1 METNNISYSS
11 NLLSTGASL
20 YLSDGTAVSV
30 DKQKSVLADTI
41 ANYNSSQGHIQIK
54 NPGELVVLLEKPSDI
69 SYLRFLL
76 WDNCGPTKQQPSRR
90 RYTYRLLYTSK
101 YEESGSRWTVVYE
114 NTQNPSNGWQEFYFE
129 NRRRRVSAIK
139 IQCFQN
145 TTPSA
150 HKDSTQIVSIQAFA
164 DPTQSIM
171 DMLELKHL
179 HVKAA
184 PPVPGIVKNRVIVG
198 TSQENLK
205 VLVQAEINMT
215 IKKYIEDLKRDISDE
230 EEMNNLS
237 SVESELGKS
246 EDNVLIDRQINLFYN
261 SILRPVEEAD
271 ARVKKKYAWITHIT
285 LLVAVVSFVKEL
297 VAFFA

>member
-1 METNNISYSS
+1 MEANNITYSP
-11 NLLSTGASL
+11 NLLSRGASL
-20 YLSDGTAVSV
+20 YLTDGTAVSV

-41 ANYNSSQGHIQIK
+41 ANYNSSQGHIQVK
-54 NPGELVVLLEKPSDI
+54 NPGELVVVLEKPSDI
-69 SYLRFLL
+69 SYLRILL

-90 RYTYRLLYTSK
+90 RYTYRLLYTSR
-101 YEESGSRWTVVYE
+101 YEEGGSRWTVVYE

-171 DMLELKHL
+171 DMLELKSL

-198 TSQENLK
+198 SSQENLK

-215 IKKYIEDLKRDISDE
+215 IKKYIEDLKHDISDE

-271 ARVKKKYAWITHIT
+271 VRIKKKYAWITHIT
-285 LLVAVVSFVKEL
+285 LIVAIVSFVKEL
-297 VAFFA
+297 VNTFL